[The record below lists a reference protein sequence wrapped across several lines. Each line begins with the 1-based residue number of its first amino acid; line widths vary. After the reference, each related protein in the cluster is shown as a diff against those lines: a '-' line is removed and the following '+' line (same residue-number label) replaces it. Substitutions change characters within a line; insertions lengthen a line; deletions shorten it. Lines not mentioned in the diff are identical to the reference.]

1 MQEVILKSRLDS
13 VIDMVAAAGNENIHV
28 EEGKIRIEKLIKNGQ
43 SQYTFDLKTTDVD
56 NVTTFALDRN
66 DVFIPS
72 RWSVMLGIK
81 HKNTRVEKLYTFAP
95 INDST
100 NPSVFPVGFTTESIN
115 ALYAGF
121 MQWMVDNTA
130 YLSRYPMEKF
140 HKIPETQG
148 AFVLDSSDSPIQE
161 GIQLERSLDKDLEL
175 IYPRFIIAGTRDHKI
190 TVNFDAAGLTY
201 ALNDSDYEANLVL
214 FMDGYLVKGGCQNGE
229 KSPFGAVVGNW

>member
-1 MQEVILKSRLDS
+1 MQEEILKSRLNS
-13 VIDMVAAAGNENIHV
+13 VIDMVSAPGNENIHV
-28 EEGKIRIEKLIKNGQ
+28 EEGKIRIEKAIKNGQ
-43 SQYTFDLKTTDVD
+43 SQYVFDLKTTDVD

-72 RWSVMLGIK
+72 RWSVMIGIK
-81 HKNTRVEKLYTFAP
+81 HKTTRVEKLYTFAP
-95 INDST
+95 VNNGT
-100 NPSVFPVGFTTESIN
+100 NRSIFPVGFTTESIN

-140 HKIPETQG
+140 HKVPKTQG
-148 AFVLDSSDSPIQE
+148 AFVLDSSDDPVDE
-161 GIQLERSLDKDLEL
+161 GIQLERDLAKDLEL